1 MVTIP
6 GNKFARLG
14 TSFDNSS
21 SFRELVPDTVYL
33 DVEKWDWFAHNPIN
47 ISLLGSVFFAQK
59 TSKLHAQARSPGLLG
74 FRPSGELGN
83 VEYSSQLTLLPAIP
97 CRICLKIVA
106 EFSDKALSRPSTRLA
121 EGANGS
127 AGDIVSH
134 RF

>member
-6 GNKFARLG
+6 GNKFASLS

-33 DVEKWDWFAHNPIN
+33 DVEKWDWFAHNPIK
-47 ISLLGSVFFAQK
+47 ISL
-59 TSKLHAQARSPGLLG
+59 
-74 FRPSGELGN
+74 
-83 VEYSSQLTLLPAIP
+83 LTLLPAIP
-97 CRICLKIVA
+97 CRISRKIVA

-134 RF
+134 GF

>member
-1 MVTIP
+1 MVTIS
-6 GNKFARLG
+6 GNKFASLG

-21 SFRELVPDTVYL
+21 SFRELVPDSVYL
-33 DVEKWDWFAHNPIN
+33 DVEKWDWFAHNPTK
-47 ISLLGSVFFAQK
+47 ISLL
-59 TSKLHAQARSPGLLG
+59 RS
-74 FRPSGELGN
+74 

-97 CRICLKIVA
+97 CRICLKILA

-134 RF
+134 GF